1 MTAPYDTPLD
11 ADVLVIGAG
20 PVGLTLAHYLGRAGV
35 RTLVLE
41 GLDSL
46 IDYPRGVG
54 MDDECLRTFQSL
66 GLAEAVL
73 PHTTPHH
80 IQRFVNGSGR
90 LLAQINPSAETFGWP
105 RKHAFI
111 QPLVDRELLA
121 GLDRYAEVKVR
132 FGQRAERIRDA
143 GDHVEVTVVSGD
155 GTHVLRAAYVVG
167 CDGGKSPTRKSM
179 GVSFEGQSSS
189 TRWLVIDVENDPLA
203 TPNAYMGADP
213 SRPYVSIGLPH
224 GIRRF
229 EFMVFE
235 HETDEEVAADAF
247 VHRVMGRLVDRP
259 ESLDYI
265 RRRVYTHH
273 SRIAGSFR
281 KGRVLIAGDAAHLM
295 PVWQGQ
301 GYNSGIRDATNLG
314 WKLAAVV
321 RGEAGHELL
330 DTYDA
335 ERRAHALAMIQ
346 LSVRAGQVIAPTSR
360 TVASA
365 RDLAFRAVGLVPAL
379 KEYITDFRFKP
390 MPRYTEGA
398 VVPPH
403 DPKAPS
409 PVGVMLPQPRVATR
423 GASEVRLDDV
433 IGPGW
438 AVVAWGTDP
447 YALFDQD
454 SRAVLE
460 RLGATFIGVRPMSQ
474 LPWTG
479 QDRPEVTLVGD
490 SSGALKRWFDSHD
503 MPVVLV
509 RPDRFVAAGCLAQG
523 ADETLARLAG
533 LLHLTTPLATP
544 ERVAA

>member
-1 MTAPYDTPLD
+1 MSSLDT
-11 ADVLVIGAG
+11 DVLIIGAG
-20 PVGLTLAHYLGRAGV
+20 PVGLTLANYLGRAGV
-35 RTLVLE
+35 RTVVLE

-73 PHTTPHH
+73 PHTTPNH
-80 IQRFVNGSGR
+80 IQRFVNGKGR
-90 LLAQINPSAETFGWP
+90 LLAQINPSAQTFGWP

-121 GLDRYAEVKVR
+121 GLERFDSVEVR
-132 FGQRAERIRDA
+132 FGQQVELIDDA
-143 GDHVEVTVVSGD
+143 GDHAEVTVGD
-155 GTHVLRAAYVVG
+155 RVLRAAYVVG
-167 CDGGKSPTRKSM
+167 TDGGKSQTRKSM

-213 SRPYVSIGLPH
+213 TRPYVSIGLPH

-229 EFMVFE
+229 EFMVFD
-235 HETDEEVAADAF
+235 HESDEEVASDAF
-247 VHRVMGRLVDRP
+247 VHRVMSRLVDRP

-265 RRRVYTHH
+265 RQRVYTHH
-273 SRIAGSFR
+273 SRIAGAFR

-321 RGEAGHELL
+321 RGEAGDGLL
-330 DTYDA
+330 DTYDT
-335 ERRAHALAMIQ
+335 ERRAHALAMIK

-360 TVASA
+360 TVAAA
-365 RDLAFRAVGLVPAL
+365 RDLAFRAVNLSPAL
-379 KEYITDFRFKP
+379 RDYVTDFRFKP

-398 VVPPH
+398 IVPPR
-403 DPKAPS
+403 DPDAPS
-409 PVGVMLPQPRVATR
+409 PIGVMLPQPRVALR
-423 GASEVRLDDV
+423 SGDSVRLDDV
-433 IGPGW
+433 IGAGW

-447 YALFDQD
+447 YTMFSEESLAAL
-454 SRAVLE
+454 RGI
-460 RLGATFIGVRPMSQ
+460 GATFIGVRPMSQ
-474 LPWTG
+474 LAWTG
-479 QDRPEVTLVGD
+479 QDRDEVTLVGD
-490 SSGALKRWFDSHD
+490 SSGALKTWFDSHD

-509 RPDRFVAAGCLAQG
+509 RPDRFVAAGFLAQH
-523 ADETLARLAG
+523 ADETVTALAQALQLQGASV
-533 LLHLTTPLATP
+533 P
-544 ERVAA
+544 V